1 MQAQVLDNMDLE
13 RERGITIKAQ
23 AVRTV
28 YKAKDGEEYIFNL
41 IDTPGHVDF
50 SSEMERVLSVLDL
63 AIVFYIM
70 VSEDGEGQATAL
82 IHKEHLEGWG
92 ISRKELR
99 DIAFKN
105 TWDKFPVVVTPMED
119 IISDMI
125 LKDILG
131 DEDWVEDEF
140 GSNYGNGYGDEFGE
154 VLKVMMAK

>member
-1 MQAQVLDNMDLE
+1 M
-13 RERGITIKAQ
+13 
-23 AVRTV
+23 
-28 YKAKDGEEYIFNL
+28 
-41 IDTPGHVDF
+41 
-50 SSEMERVLSVLDL
+50 
-63 AIVFYIM
+63 
-70 VSEDGEGQATAL
+70 
-82 IHKEHLEGWG
+82 EGWG

-154 VLKVMMAK
+154 SFECI